1 MRSLFFAKHG
11 YEGNQGFL
19 ESFRVSE
26 HQPVT
31 RDLKREEIAA
41 VLLILFFVLL
51 VLVWIVTPM
60 LPTLTGG
67 YP

>member
-1 MRSLFFAKHG
+1 MLRLFAYLFCHR
-11 YEGNQGFL
+11 ERDE
-19 ESFRVSE
+19 ESFRASE
-26 HQPVT
+26 CHEIF

-51 VLVWIVTPM
+51 VLVWIITPM